1 MAYVYWI
8 HLPEHT
14 DMTAEGY
21 IGITTKPVET
31 RFKHHIQN
39 AKREYRLPIHKAL
52 VDNDNCIVTTLLI
65 GSIEYCR
72 LIERKL
78 RPQPYI
84 GWNTSIGG
92 DMGRLGIKHTEES
105 KKKMRDA
112 ALGKIVSD
120 ETRKKQSE
128 IRKGKPR
135 QLSDEMWEVV
145 KYKASLHRHSKET
158 KKKLSDR
165 PIGKGRAP
173 KWRQHN
179 AGPVW
184 YQAIKLFNIVETNP
198 DISVTTASMFLGLS
212 LDQTKSAFKHVKQGW
227 NPSEDIDYLSWI
239 STKIDS

>member
-1 MAYVYWI
+1 MTYVYWI

-120 ETRKKQSE
+120 ETRKKQSL

-135 QLSDEMWEVV
+135 VLSPEMWDVV
-145 KYKASLHRHSKET
+145 RYKASLHRHSEET
-158 KKKLSDR
+158 RKKLSDNA
-165 PIGKGRAP
+165 KKQMP
-173 KWRQHN
+173 KWKNTHAGQSWKFAIQLYDIFLLNNCTKSSAARQV
-179 AGPVW
+179 G
-184 YQAIKLFNIVETNP
+184 F
-198 DISVTTASMFLGLS
+198 S
-212 LDQTKSAFKHVKQGW
+212 LDNVKSIWNHFEKGW
-227 NPSEDIDYLSWI
+227 NPTLDQEYLLWLSNLEN
-239 STKIDS
+239 D

>member
-1 MAYVYWI
+1 MTYVYWI
-8 HLPEHT
+8 HLHEHT

-120 ETRKKQSE
+120 ETRKKQSL

-135 QLSDEMWEVV
+135 VLSPEMWDVV
-145 KYKASLHRHSKET
+145 RYKASLHRHSEET
-158 KKKLSDR
+158 RKKLSDNA
-165 PIGKGRAP
+165 KKQMP
-173 KWRQHN
+173 KWKNTHAGQSWKFAIQLYDIFLLNNCTKSSAARQV
-179 AGPVW
+179 G
-184 YQAIKLFNIVETNP
+184 F
-198 DISVTTASMFLGLS
+198 S
-212 LDQTKSAFKHVKQGW
+212 LDNVKSIWNHFEKGW
-227 NPSEDIDYLSWI
+227 NPTLDQEYLLWLSNLEN
-239 STKIDS
+239 D